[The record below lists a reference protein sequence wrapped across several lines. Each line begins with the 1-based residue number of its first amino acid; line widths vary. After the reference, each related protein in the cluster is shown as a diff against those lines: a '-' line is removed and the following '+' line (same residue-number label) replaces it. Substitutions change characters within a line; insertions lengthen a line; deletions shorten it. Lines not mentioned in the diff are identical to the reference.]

1 MHGPPLWIK
10 HSRVVAGM
18 QVDDWDALDT
28 IRNLEDNEADSLPTT
43 RMLRFSTF
51 AEWHQSLAQLQY
63 RGCDWCRR
71 GSLVEQSVCANPAPA
86 CG

>member
-51 AEWHQSLAQLQY
+51 AE
-63 RGCDWCRR
+63 
-71 GSLVEQSVCANPAPA
+71 
-86 CG
+86 